1 MVTRQSRDPGAR
13 LEALEGQPAPL
24 QGERHVTDR
33 LRVKRLI
40 REEWSD
46 RPHAMMVSEKSTLR
60 KENAYTFS
68 PPIGFKSARV
78 AYGTEEAFSHVGRSL
93 A

>member
-1 MVTRQSRDPGAR
+1 
-13 LEALEGQPAPL
+13 
-24 QGERHVTDR
+24 
-33 LRVKRLI
+33 LI

-68 PPIGFKSARV
+68 PPIGFKSARI